1 MHAILRV
8 AVLMTKIF
16 LVILFFMLVRWS
28 WPRFR
33 FDQLMALAWKVM
45 LPLGLINF
53 VAVAVIDQVKTISGN
68 SSPGMELLCAA
79 AAWGVCIA
87 AWVGISLAG
96 PLVADNRPR
105 LDLDA
110 FDIDPQ
116 IEEVR

>member
-53 VAVAVIDQVKTISGN
+53 VAVAVIDQVKTVFGN

-79 AAWGVCIA
+79 VAWGVCIA